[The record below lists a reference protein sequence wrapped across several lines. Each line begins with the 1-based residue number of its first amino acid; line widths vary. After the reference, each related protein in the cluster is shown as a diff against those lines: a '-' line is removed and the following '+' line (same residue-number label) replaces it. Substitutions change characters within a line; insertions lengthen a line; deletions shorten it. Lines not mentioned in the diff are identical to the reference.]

1 MSDAYAWLA
10 LLCGFIA
17 CMVIPAAVAEF
28 YGRSEYRAY
37 QKHLRTKQAWRE
49 RVVGLDLT
57 PEGDK

>member
-28 YGRSEYRAY
+28 YGRSEYRA
-37 QKHLRTKQAWRE
+37 RTKQAWRE